1 MVPRPLKG
9 KELNPGL
16 ELLTYRPQSASLIAH
31 LTVTLQKLA
40 ASDRAAGPSSSLGLP
55 GQADKELWA
64 LLGLTLSCNPNTNA
78 NPNRNLNPDPDLN
91 PNPNPNSN
99 KRGGSPNSNPNPEPE
114 PERVGGLPEP

>member
-1 MVPRPLKG
+1 MLHW
-9 KELNPGL
+9 GL

-91 PNPNPNSN
+91 PNLNLNSK
-99 KRGGSPNSNPNPEPE
+99 KRAVPEF
-114 PERVGGLPEP
+114 